1 MNAANPM
8 AELARYKQLDYGL
21 YVPPPATVP
30 TLPPATAPT
39 APPATITTPAPTTA
53 PTPAPTTEP
62 IYGDVGV

>member
-21 YVPPPATVP
+21 YVP
-30 TLPPATAPT
+30 
-39 APPATITTPAPTTA
+39 PPATITTPAPTTA